1 MEDYNTL
8 YSNEYKFNEHWF
20 DSVSHNWAILFPYLK
35 NKNSNF
41 KLNNVLEIGCYEGRA
56 TIWLVNNILES
67 ECKYDIIDTFGG
79 SEVESG
85 MRETTDRIKD
95 KPTII
100 EDNFRHN
107 ISFHD
112 NINWN
117 IMKGMSSKILPTLKL
132 TPKYDFI
139 YIDASHQSDDT
150 FVDGYYAH
158 KMLKPGGLLIFDD
171 YGWGDPNNK
180 DINHSPRAGIN
191 AFTNLYSNSY
201 KVFEGDDGKSLY
213 QKYLIKNTIRIDNQ

>member
-1 MEDYNTL
+1 MAKLDYNTL
-8 YSNEYKFNEHWF
+8 FSNEYKFNETWF
-20 DSVSHNWAILFPYLK
+20 DSLSPIWTQIFTYFK
-35 NKNSNF
+35 NKDTNF

-56 TIWLVNNILES
+56 TIWLTNYILQS
-67 ECKYDIIDTFGG
+67 GCNYDIIDTFGG

-85 MRETTDRIKD
+85 MEGTINRMKNN
-95 KPTII
+95 PTII

-107 ISFHD
+107 ISFHN

-117 IMKGMSSKILPTLKL
+117 IMRGMSSKILPTLKL

-171 YGWGDPNNK
+171 YGWGDSNDK
-180 DINHSPRAGIN
+180 DVNHSPKVGIDT
-191 AFTNLYSNSY
+191 FIHLYKDYYHNLIEPS
-201 KVFEGDDGKSLY
+201 Y
-213 QKYLIKNTIRIDNQ
+213 QKYLYKIK

>member
-1 MEDYNTL
+1 MAKLDYNTL
-8 YSNEYKFNEHWF
+8 FSNEYKFNEYWF
-20 DSVSHNWAILFPYLK
+20 DNLSPIWAQIFTYLK
-35 NKNSNF
+35 NENSNF

-67 ECKYDIIDTFGG
+67 GCEYDIIDTFGG
-79 SEVESG
+79 SAIESG
-85 MRETTDRIKD
+85 MERTLNRMKD
-95 KPTII
+95 KSTII

-107 ISFHD
+107 ISFHN

-117 IMKGMSSKILPTLKL
+117 IMKGMSNKILPTLKL

-180 DINHSPRAGIN
+180 DINHSPKAGIDT
-191 AFTNLYSNSY
+191 FMHLYKDYYQNLTEPS
-201 KVFEGDDGKSLY
+201 Y
-213 QKYLIKNTIRIDNQ
+213 QKYLYKIKE